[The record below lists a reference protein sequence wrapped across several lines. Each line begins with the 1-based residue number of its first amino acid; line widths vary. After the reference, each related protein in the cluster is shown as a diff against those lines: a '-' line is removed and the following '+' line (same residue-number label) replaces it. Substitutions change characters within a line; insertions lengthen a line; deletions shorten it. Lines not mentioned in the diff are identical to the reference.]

1 MHTYIKKLHPSKDE
15 YGSVRQVEVV
25 FDEVTKTYVG
35 TIWESVSERPLSRR
49 VVGLGECISP
59 SGAADQAILNYE
71 ARKKENV

>member
-15 YGSVRQVEVV
+15 YGNVRQVEVV
-25 FDEVTKTYVG
+25 FDEVTKMYVG
-35 TIWESVSERPLSRR
+35 TIRSGRY

-59 SGAADQAILNYE
+59 SGAADHAILNYE